1 MIHSVLGQYLEFL
14 ESDGHHLAY
23 LDSSRCCFSFDNIAI
38 FPQLRKND
46 CRMKPEKDTKRQGE
60 DLDDDPGEES
70 IELARYTIY
79 FLNFKVGRNPQ
90 PKIT

>member
-1 MIHSVLGQYLEFL
+1 
-14 ESDGHHLAY
+14 
-23 LDSSRCCFSFDNIAI
+23 
-38 FPQLRKND
+38 
-46 CRMKPEKDTKRQGE
+46 MKPEKDTKRQGE

-79 FLNFKVGRNPQ
+79 FLNFKVGGNPQ